1 MNVGTGGPRGRAR
14 PRSAEQLGHDRWPG
28 WNAVGCL
35 AFLVTGV
42 PIARAQEGHVH
53 HPSPAASGAPEV
65 EMPMGPMTV
74 STTPLGLGMSRIG
87 SGTAWQLVEMH
98 HSMPGMS
105 NTGTEHAQ

>member
-1 MNVGTGGPRGRAR
+1 
-14 PRSAEQLGHDRWPG
+14 
-28 WNAVGCL
+28 VGCL
-35 AFLVTGV
+35 AFFVLGV
-42 PIARAQEGHVH
+42 PIARAQEM
-53 HPSPAASGAPEV
+53 